1 LIYLYYYFSFNH
13 IKGSNGGRISKPDA
27 VACGTIYMVVGTGNA
42 NESGGPSSSQ
52 ILSSTSVAVV
62 AANNVVP
69 ATVAI
74 GNGGG
79 GIRVPSAE
87 AVGLVVPG
95 KAGNPVEGKGEKKG
109 FKNEEAKNGDE
120 KVNGENGIR
129 FEPNAGDQNGLK
141 NGLTNCV

>member
-1 LIYLYYYFSFNH
+1 
-13 IKGSNGGRISKPDA
+13 
-27 VACGTIYMVVGTGNA
+27 MVGTGNA
-42 NESGGPSSSQ
+42 NESGGPSSNQ

-79 GIRVPSAE
+79 GIRLPSTE

-95 KAGNPVEGKGEKKG
+95 KIGNPVEGKGEKKG
-109 FKNEEAKNGDE
+109 LRNGEAKNGDE
-120 KVNGENGIR
+120 SVNGENGIR
-129 FEPNAGDQNGLK
+129 FTFDIGDQNGLR
-141 NGLTNCV
+141 NGLIGSV